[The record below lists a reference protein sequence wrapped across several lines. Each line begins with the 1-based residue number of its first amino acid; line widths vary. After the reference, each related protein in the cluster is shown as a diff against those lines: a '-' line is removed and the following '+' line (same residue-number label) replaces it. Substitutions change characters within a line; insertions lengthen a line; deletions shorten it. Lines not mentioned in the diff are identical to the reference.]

1 MAKGLFVAVVLAL
14 GLGTPLL
21 GGAARADARS
31 LDYAIDQETADIRF
45 HTEVAGV
52 VPVDGAFTRFAGHIL
67 YDTEHPEAI
76 SIDVVVQDDA
86 MVVPF
91 NGATTLRSPAYF
103 DDARFPTIH
112 FHSDHVTVTA
122 ANYFTVIGRLTI
134 RGVTHVTT
142 LTGEMTQMT
151 LHGVRGIRVSAV
163 TTLDRTT
170 YGMVADR
177 SLIADMVD
185 LHITANLREP

>member
-1 MAKGLFVAVVLAL
+1 MAKRLRVAAVLAFSL
-14 GLGTPLL
+14 
-21 GGAARADARS
+21 AADLASHTAQARVI
-31 LDYAIDQETADIRF
+31 DYAIDQASADIRF
-45 HTEVAGV
+45 HTEVARV
-52 VPVDGAFTRFAGHIL
+52 LPVDGAFTQFSGHIL
-67 YDTEHPEAI
+67 YDTDHPEAV
-76 SIDVVVQDDA
+76 SIDVLVQDDA

-91 NGATTLRSPAYF
+91 GGAATLRSPAYF
-103 DDARFPTIH
+103 DHARFPTIH

-122 ANYFTVIGRLTI
+122 ASHFTVIGRLTI

-177 SLIADMVD
+177 SVIADMVD